1 MITVDTLIIGAG
13 AAGLMCAIEAG
24 KRGRR
29 VMIVD
34 HARKPAEKIRIS
46 GGGRCNFTN
55 INASPANYQ
64 SENPHFCKSALGRFG
79 PGDFLAM
86 VEKHGIKWH
95 EKTLG
100 QLFCDDSSSQIIRML
115 LDEASAAHVDLRLD
129 TSVRDINK
137 EDGRF
142 SVSTSLGLVSAE
154 SLVIATGG
162 PSIPKMGSS
171 GFGYEVAKKFG
182 HKIIPPRAALVP
194 LTFSQELLA
203 QTQELSGVALEQV
216 VAKAAR
222 GPQFREDMLF
232 THRGLSGPVILQI
245 SSYWRAGESIIL
257 NLLPDLDVF
266 DALKQARRNQ
276 PKQQLSTVLGQWL
289 PKRVALWRG
298 DERRVADLSDAE
310 LKRIAATLNAWQVT
324 PQGSEGLRTAEVTL
338 GGVDTHELSSKTM
351 MSQRVKNLF
360 FIGEVVDVTGHLGGY
375 NFQWA
380 WASGWCAGQEV

>member
-1 MITVDTLIIGAG
+1 
-13 AAGLMCAIEAG
+13 MCAIEAG

-55 INASPANYQ
+55 INANPANYQ

-79 PGDFLAM
+79 PGDFLAI

-100 QLFCDDSSSQIIRML
+100 QLFCDDSASQIIRML
-115 LDEASAAHVDLRLD
+115 LDEATAAHVDLRLD
-129 TSVRDINK
+129 TTVRDINK
-137 EDGRF
+137 ENGRF

-154 SLVIATGG
+154 TLVIATGG

-182 HKIIPPRAALVP
+182 HKIIPPRPALVP
-194 LTFSQELLA
+194 LTFSQELLSE
-203 QTQELSGVALEQV
+203 TQELAGVALEQV

-222 GPQFREDMLF
+222 GPMFREDMLF
-232 THRGLSGPVILQI
+232 THRGLSGPVNLQI

-257 NLLPDLDVF
+257 NLLPDLDMF
-266 DALKQARRNQ
+266 EELKQARRNQ
-276 PKQQLSTVLGQWL
+276 PKQQISTVLGQWL

-338 GGVDTHELSSKTM
+338 GGVDTRELSSKTM
-351 MSQRVKNLF
+351 MSQLVKNLF
-360 FIGEVVDVTGHLGGY
+360 FIGEVIDVTGHLGGY